1 MNEFKDMPELSEK
14 AKEYMA
20 TGFKPYLFFKT
31 LNRGVR
37 QYTCTE
43 CGETFEVGESV
54 PKRMLTPEEITLW
67 HADHNSKATCPLCGK
82 EATVK
87 NAKIKSPVDF
97 GESHFVCFLLS
108 NSYDDVWIRCYEFGK
123 CYNNNAKSTLYNREE
138 MRYHLKP
145 GSAEFW
151 DGVTGYWYKKD
162 KPGEAF
168 LWNHGLWLEKYDYFC
183 YADGTD
189 IDDTFLKYNSYNLY
203 EAYHNYKS
211 PYIKYLC
218 WYAIHP
224 QIEMLIKL
232 GHYKTVDEMI
242 LGNNDI
248 KSILDWNA
256 QTPWGLHR
264 LTRQVYNYWK
274 IQLFGNMRLLKIYH
288 ALGGS
293 QIKDFEIAKAVYD
306 FSHEKLKAAK
316 QLISLTKKLKV
327 TVKQVIK
334 YCEKVSRESA
344 GCCHCCP
351 GITTVEAY
359 QMWRDYLSMAERA
372 GVIKTASVFPSD
384 LKSAHDS
391 FLTAEQLLKAESDAK
406 KLKKAV
412 ENQAAAV
419 AKRFPKLEEIY
430 KQIKDKY
437 SYTDGKYAIIVPT
450 KIEDLVLNNA
460 TLHLCMDRTDRY
472 YERISTRESYIMFL
486 RFADKPDVPWYTLE
500 VEPSGTLRQKRTAGD
515 AQLSDLYAAMP
526 FLHKWQEEVS
536 RRLNKSDRRLAN
548 KSKVLRNEQF
558 EELRRTGK
566 TINYGDLCGQ
576 RLVDVLERDLME
588 AEEAV

>member
-1 MNEFKDMPELSEK
+1 MNEFKNMPKISKK

-20 TGFKPYLFFKT
+20 TGFTPYLFFKI
-31 LNRGVR
+31 LKRGVR

-54 PKRMLTPEEITLW
+54 LKRTLTPVEIALW
-67 HADHNSKATCPLCGK
+67 HAEHNSKAVCPLCGK
-82 EATVK
+82 KATVK
-87 NAKIKSPVDF
+87 NIKLKSPMDF
-97 GESHFVCFLLS
+97 GEAHFVCFLLS

-123 CYNNNAKSTLYNREE
+123 NYNDNAESELYIREE

-151 DGVTGYWYKKD
+151 DGGIEYWYKKD

-168 LWNHGLWLEKYDYFC
+168 LWNHGWWNEKYDYCC

-189 IDDTFLKYNSYNLY
+189 INDTFLKYNSYNLY
-203 EAYHNYKS
+203 EAYCNYKS

-224 QIEMLIKL
+224 QIEILVKL

-242 LGNNDI
+242 FNNNDI

-256 QTPWGLHR
+256 KTPWGLHR
-264 LTRQVYNYWK
+264 LTRQIYNCWKTKYFGDMKILRLYRALRGSKIEDLKTAQTVY
-274 IQLFGNMRLLKIYH
+274 
-288 ALGGS
+288 
-293 QIKDFEIAKAVYD
+293 E
-306 FSHEKLKAAK
+306 FSHNRFNAAK
-316 QLISLTKKLKV
+316 QLISMTKKLKV

-372 GVIKTASVFPSD
+372 GVIKTVSVFPSD

-412 ENQAAAV
+412 KNQAAAV

-450 KIEDLVLNNA
+450 KIEDLVLNNV

-486 RFADKPDVPWYTLE
+486 RFADKPNVPWYTLE
-500 VEPSGTLRQKRTAGD
+500 VEPSGTLRQKRTTGD
-515 AQLSDLYAAMP
+515 AQLSDLDDAMP

-548 KSKVLRNEQF
+548 KSKILRNEQF

-566 TINYGDLCGQ
+566 TINYGDLCG
-576 RLVDVLERDLME
+576 RLLVDVLERDLME
-588 AEEAV
+588 AEETA